1 MTVLFVIQHWDSM
14 LIMESINN
22 AEVVFLY
29 HIYIISFIFG
39 RKTFFLT
46 FFFILNVI
54 IFVIT
59 TL

>member
-22 AEVVFLY
+22 AEVVFFT
-29 HIYIISFIFG
+29 IFILFLLFLEG
-39 RKTFFLT
+39 RHFSY